1 MKILIPLAL
10 LLLSG
15 CMSVERLGPY
25 ELAPARSPPSMTVQP
40 ATLETAYRASDCIG
54 SVVNGI
60 CYGSISPEGQ
70 IGAATGQR
78 PKCYGQMIAGQCTG
92 PMF

>member
-25 ELAPARSPPSMTVQP
+25 ELAPAKNPPSMKVQP
-40 ATLETAYRASDCIG
+40 ANLQTVYRASDCTG
-54 SVVNGI
+54 SVVNGA
-60 CYGSISPEGQ
+60 CHGSISPEG
-70 IGAATGQR
+70 
-78 PKCYGQMIAGQCTG
+78 
-92 PMF
+92 